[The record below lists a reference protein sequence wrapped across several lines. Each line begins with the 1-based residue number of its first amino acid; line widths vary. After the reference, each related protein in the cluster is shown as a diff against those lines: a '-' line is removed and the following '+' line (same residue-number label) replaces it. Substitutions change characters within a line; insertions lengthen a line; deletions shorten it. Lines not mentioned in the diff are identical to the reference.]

1 MAIVHVLGSVKDDC
15 CFSSLA
21 FMSSKLQATL
31 DPSLPLV
38 VGMYSQKFFTLEN
51 SPYTTT
57 FDAWIGAANDYG
69 VIV

>member
-1 MAIVHVLGSVKDDC
+1 MTIVHVLRSVKDEC
-15 CFSSLA
+15 YFSSLA
-21 FMSSKLQATL
+21 FLSSKLRATL
-31 DPSLPLV
+31 DPCLHLV

-69 VIV
+69 VIA